1 MGSITSWLR
10 LEPRCRDDQM
20 TEGLRARLHDPLWL
34 LARQWQVGEYRAEDA
49 GSPILA
55 RWRAESAPLTRVH
68 LGAIKPNTK
77 EAAAR
82 YEVAAL
88 PLEAMVERQP
98 AQPANA
104 ASSLRLAVESGLQL
118 LRLIDAQPTSK
129 KYRAAFTRRF
139 ALVPPSD
146 AERAALDAE
155 TLDWWS
161 LMAGRAPDGRAIA
174 EALRGADG
182 MRLPLPAELNI
193 TKSDRAEVDVAVE
206 RWFAEQD
213 ALFSEPSADAPDA
226 WRSDRMEYAFTVA
239 GAHGTEGETALSA
252 TQYCEG
258 RLDWSSV
265 DIDLEVNL
273 GSAAD
278 VAANAASNAV
288 VQTTIPA
295 PVSFRGMPAPRFW
308 EFEDARIDWGLI
320 DAGPGDLPH
329 LLLAD
334 FATNFGNDW
343 YVIPVEV
350 EVGTLTRTRSLVIT
364 DTFGVQTLVRPVNDA
379 GIAPAKGFSMFQLGS
394 VQRAAAPP
402 FPPQPNLFFFAPT
415 VAKTLEGRAVEEV
428 LLLRDEIANMA
439 WAVERAIPGPLEQR
453 LDLDA
458 LVAPG
463 DATVPPP
470 DGQLRYRLATEV
482 PYNWVPLL
490 PQRDAATNALR
501 LVRAAMLAP
510 DGSNAVRSA
519 RGVLLNP
526 PGPGLALFDEE
537 VPREG
542 ARITRSAQHVR
553 WFGGT
558 AVLWM
563 GLRNTVGKGEGSSG
577 LRFDI
582 AEDT

>member
-10 LEPRCRDDQM
+10 LEPRCRDDAM
-20 TEGLRARLHDPLWL
+20 TEGLRARVHDPLWL

-49 GSPILA
+49 GSPMLA

-68 LGAIKPNTK
+68 QGAIKPNTN
-77 EAAAR
+77 ESAAH
-82 YEVAAL
+82 YDVAAL
-88 PLEAMVERQP
+88 PLEAMVERQRVQTSG
-98 AQPANA
+98 AS
-104 ASSLRLAVESGLQL
+104 SSLRLAVESGLQL

-129 KYRAAFTRRF
+129 KYRAAFTQRF
-139 ALVPPSD
+139 ALAPPTD
-146 AERAALDAE
+146 AEREALDAE
-155 TLDWWS
+155 TLGWWS

-174 EALRGADG
+174 AALRGSDG
-182 MRLPLPAELNI
+182 KRLPLPAELKI
-193 TKSDRAEVDVAVE
+193 AKRDRAEIDVAVQ

-213 ALFSEPSADAPDA
+213 ALFSEPSASAPDA
-226 WRSDRMEYAFTVA
+226 WQSDRMEYAFTVA
-239 GAHGTEGETALSA
+239 GAHGAEGETALSA

-278 VAANAASNAV
+278 VAVNPASNDV
-288 VQTTIPA
+288 VQTTVPA

-343 YVIPVEV
+343 YVIPVEID
-350 EVGTLTRTRSLVIT
+350 VGTLTRTRSLVVT
-364 DTFGVQTLVRPVNDA
+364 DTFGVQMLVRPVNDPA
-379 GIAPAKGFSMFQLGS
+379 IAPAKGFSMFQLGA

-402 FPPQPNLFFFAPT
+402 FSPQPNLFFLAPA

-458 LVAPG
+458 VVAPG
-463 DATVPPP
+463 DAAAPPP
-470 DGQLRYRLATEV
+470 DGQLRYRLATDV
-482 PYNWVPLL
+482 PANWVPLL
-490 PQRDAATNALR
+490 PQRDTATNGLR

-510 DGSNAVRSA
+510 DGSNAVRRA

-553 WFGGT
+553 WFGGS
-558 AVLWM
+558 AVLWI
-563 GLRNTVGKGEGSSG
+563 GLRNMVGKGEGSSG

-582 AEDT
+582 AEDN

>member
-1 MGSITSWLR
+1 MSSITSWLR
-10 LEPRCRDDQM
+10 LEPRCRDDAL

-68 LGAIKPNTK
+68 LGAIKPNTN
-77 EAAAR
+77 ELAAR
-82 YEVAAL
+82 YEVGAL
-88 PLEAMVERQP
+88 PLEAMVERQRVQAP
-98 AQPANA
+98 NA
-104 ASSLRLAVESGLQL
+104 AGSLRLAVESGLQL

-129 KYRAAFTRRF
+129 KYRAAFTQHF
-139 ALVPPSD
+139 ALAPPTE
-146 AERAALDAE
+146 AERAKLDAE
-155 TLDWWS
+155 TLGWWS
-161 LMAGRAPDGRAIA
+161 LVAGHAPDGRAMA
-174 EALRGADG
+174 AALRGADG
-182 MRLPLPAELNI
+182 ARLPLPVALSI
-193 TKSDRAEVDVAVE
+193 AKRDRAEIDLAVQ
-206 RWFAEQD
+206 RWFTELD
-213 ALFSEPSADAPDA
+213 ALYSVPSATADA
-226 WRSDRMEYAFTVA
+226 WQSERMEYAFSVA
-239 GAHGTEGETALSA
+239 AAHGAEGETALSA

-278 VAANAASNAV
+278 AAANPGANDV
-288 VQTTIPA
+288 VQTTVPT

-343 YVIPVEV
+343 YVIPIELN
-350 EVGTLTRTRSLVIT
+350 VGTLTRARSLVVT
-364 DTFGVQTLVRPVNDA
+364 DTFGVQTLVRPVNDP
-379 GIAPAKGFSMFQLGS
+379 GIAPAQGFALFQLGG
-394 VQRAAAPP
+394 VQRADAPP
-402 FPPQPNLFFFAPT
+402 IAPQPNLFFLAPA
-415 VAKTLEGRAVEEV
+415 VAKTFEGRAIEEV

-439 WAVERAIPGPLEQR
+439 WAVERAVPGPLEQR

-458 LVAPG
+458 VVTPGAPS
-463 DATVPPP
+463 TLPP
-470 DGQLRYRLATEV
+470 DGLPRYRLATDV
-482 PYNWVPLL
+482 PANWVPLL
-490 PQRDAATNALR
+490 PQRDAASNALR
-501 LVRAAMLAP
+501 LVRASMLAP
-510 DGSNAVRSA
+510 DGSNVVRSA

-526 PGPGLALFDEE
+526 PDGKLALFDEE
-537 VPREG
+537 VPRAG
-542 ARITRSAQHVR
+542 ARITRSAQYTR
-553 WFGGT
+553 WFGGS
-558 AVLWM
+558 AVLWI
-563 GLRNTVGKGEGSSG
+563 GLRNTAGKGEGSSG